1 MKVGVETD
9 GTVPSTERRLD
20 QDPEVATEEN
30 EVHLYPGLI
39 NEDQDREIAEGLD
52 LPAEIMKESIS
63 NQVDLEADRTRR
75 KEK

>member
-1 MKVGVETD
+1 MGVETD

-30 EVHLYPGLI
+30 EVRLIPGLI

-52 LPAEIMKESIS
+52 LPAEIMKESTS

-75 KEK
+75 RER